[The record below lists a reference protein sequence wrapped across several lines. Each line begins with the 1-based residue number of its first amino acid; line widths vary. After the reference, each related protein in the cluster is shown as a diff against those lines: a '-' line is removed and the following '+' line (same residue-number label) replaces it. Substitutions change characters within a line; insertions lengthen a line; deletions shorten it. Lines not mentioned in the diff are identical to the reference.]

1 METSRTSR
9 SFSYSVFS
17 FITDEMKGTAIPIGV
32 ALWGSESETVW
43 MRFAD
48 QRERVRGLNKMS
60 YFQIDGIRKELWNWV
75 RTSEMPYA
83 KAGEVP
89 HSDSWWRHVARLLV
103 HQVRAAEP
111 RPIDCL
117 NPAEEID
124 SLFEAVVGPRR
135 PPKERAERID
145 RALTKCLGNLAR
157 KLDRGSVSGYKG
169 REVEVSRFKT
179 GTDKLLVIDGV
190 NLASV
195 DAEEEVD
202 ALVSKLLRIKA
213 GSENEP
219 VRKTLKLCVGYLASP
234 HGLNGEATLV
244 DWIQETA
251 EAETFD
257 LVREKEKFQSAVDNE
272 LAAIQL
278 QCRFQ
283 QA

>member
-1 METSRTSR
+1 MESSTISR

-32 ALWGSESETVW
+32 AVWGSESDTIW

-48 QRERVRGLNKMS
+48 QREHVKGLNKIA
-60 YFQIDGIRKELWNWV
+60 YFQIEGVRKELWSWV
-75 RTSEMPYA
+75 RTSEMPYSVA
-83 KAGEVP
+83 STVP
-89 HSDSWWRHVARLLV
+89 NSDSWWRHVARLLV

-117 NPAEEID
+117 NPDEEID
-124 SLFEAVVGPRR
+124 SLYEAIVGPRKPR
-135 PPKERAERID
+135 TERAQRID

-169 REVEVSRFKT
+169 RDVEVHRFKT
-179 GTDKLLVIDGV
+179 GPDKLLVIDGV

-195 DAEEEVD
+195 DAEEEAD

-213 GSENEP
+213 GSENDP
-219 VRKTLKLCVGYLASP
+219 IRRTLKLCVGYLASP

-244 DWIQETA
+244 DWIREKA

-257 LVREKEKFQSAVDNE
+257 LIREKEGFLSAVDNE
-272 LAAIQL
+272 LAAIQI
-278 QCRFQ
+278 QGRFQ
-283 QA
+283 QN

>member
-1 METSRTSR
+1 
-9 SFSYSVFS
+9 
-17 FITDEMKGTAIPIGV
+17 MKGTAIPIGV
-32 ALWGSESETVW
+32 ALWGSESDTVW

-48 QRERVRGLNKMS
+48 QRERVKGLNKIA
-60 YFQIDGIRKELWNWV
+60 YFQIEGIRKELLSWV

-83 KAGEVP
+83 TASTVP
-89 HSDSWWRHVARLLV
+89 NSDSWWRHVAKLLV

-111 RPIDCL
+111 RPIDCF

-124 SLFEAVVGPRR
+124 SLYEAIVGPRS
-135 PPKERAERID
+135 PHKERAQRID

-169 REVEVSRFKT
+169 REVEVHRFKT
-179 GTDKLLVIDGV
+179 GANKLLVIDGV

-202 ALVSKLLRIKA
+202 ALVSKLLRVRA
-213 GSENEP
+213 GNENDP
-219 VRKTLKLCVGYLASP
+219 VRRTLKLCVGYLASP

-257 LVREKEKFQSAVDNE
+257 LIRERERFLSAVDNE
-272 LAAIQL
+272 LAAIQP
-278 QCRFQ
+278 QGRFR